1 MLKINKSV
9 NINGSISVDNLEVM
23 SIYASL
29 VEGEKPSISQSVNN
43 FEAYMNNFDEVS
55 RDIKAFN
62 DEVKKTKDGMELAK

>member
-62 DEVKKTKDGMELAK
+62 DEVKKTKDEMELAK